1 MFYFVGISL
10 LEQLEC
16 KYGDQVP
23 QPTTTNDDDMSGVE
37 VESPHKSL
45 STAQEFPC
53 ELPGVGVVRTA
64 WIGQKG
70 VSDIRRTIS
79 QQMSAEQ
86 GRAIRTLSND
96 IRKLASTCH
105 KAFEVAGL
113 LDSADEHIQQAVHLC
128 KSHLS
133 ETKERKRA
141 NSAISSLWKG
151 DTGEAH
157 SSLDPSTRAEGVL
170 GTNLLEKLTEK
181 NRQPPDVS
189 IIPLVVY
196 CVMLNNPSYTI
207 YLL

>member
-1 MFYFVGISL
+1 MFK
-10 LEQLEC
+10 QLES

-23 QPTTTNDDDMSGVE
+23 QITTSVDDLSGVE

-53 ELPGVGVVRTA
+53 ELPGVGVVSTA

-70 VSDIRRTIS
+70 VSDIRRSIS

-113 LDSADEHIQQAVHLC
+113 LNSADEQIQCAVALC

-133 ETKERKRA
+133 QTKERKSA
-141 NSAISSLWKG
+141 SSAISSLWKG
-151 DTGEAH
+151 DAGEAH
-157 SSLDPSTRAEGVL
+157 LSLDPSTRAEIVL
-170 GTNLLEKLTEK
+170 GTKLVEKLTEK

-189 IIPLVVY
+189 
-196 CVMLNNPSYTI
+196 TI
-207 YLL
+207 HLIGCCSCIV